1 MLSSAT
7 ASDRS
12 FTVPSPSFRTSPAFA
27 EQRPSLHNSPR
38 SSPHIGLENGTASPG
53 SGKRDRSSVSNFKFP
68 QVPASIDEISGSA
81 SASLTDRH
89 RDALGR
95 TLSPRPNESIKGPD
109 QSNLATRILSPA
121 SINGTP
127 RSSGEFYSMSN
138 NSTETLASEYIAP
151 ENNRLLYRPAH
162 SRQGSSLAPMKI
174 PQAEVLMMGY
184 GQIMGSFT
192 LDGSLVNQNPFDEA
206 KRKGIIGGQ
215 GGGGVV
221 RSNSTKRDTGLL
233 GSFGWGNIGESL
245 GGLLGGN
252 ELSSIKE
259 TKGSTNARSIPIL
272 STPQSILFVDLQLKP
287 GESKSYTY
295 SHPLPKGI
303 PPTHKGRAIKI
314 SYNLVVGT
322 QRAAKVTQ
330 QHQVHNA
337 DIPFRVLPSVNGK
350 SIPLE
355 YMDITLTSL
364 GQGEILGHDLMS
376 PHTILSNIALISSV
390 DNPQKGG
397 SSTAAG
403 PSTNRSTSSSTDFI
417 AYVESLLDKPHQNP
431 NAGLLSPTEVESRSR
446 TPMANEPSTVKE
458 SIDLAILRSNT
469 ATSSARGVNRFEIT
483 RSGERVA
490 VIMLARP
497 AYRLGETIPVAID
510 FQDSDVACYSLHA
523 TLETSEVIDPA
534 IALRSKASIHRAAT
548 RIHASQTETTI
559 CAKKVLFNPMIPTSS
574 TPEFITSAISL
585 EWRLRFEFATSRL
598 GDAEEDEDID
608 DLMEEVARDER
619 GVVKAAVQGLP
630 CETFDVAVP
639 LRVYGN
645 PSAFDESTE
654 AGDFPI

>member
-27 EQRPSLHNSPR
+27 EQRPSLHDSPR

-259 TKGSTNARSIPIL
+259 TKGSTSARSIPIL

-403 PSTNRSTSSSTDFI
+403 PSTNRLTSSSTDFI

-446 TPMANEPSTVKE
+446 TPMANEPSTMKE

-585 EWRLRFEFATSRL
+585 EWRLRFEFVTSRL

>member
-259 TKGSTNARSIPIL
+259 TKGSTSARSIPIL